1 MTIPPSTPAVA
12 LLPTHPFS
20 PLIEHAIRVAAR
32 AHRHDVRKG
41 SDIPYLSHSASV
53 ALLLERVG
61 ISDDQILAAALLHDV
76 VEDTAVTLEDL
87 ARDFPPTVVQLVE
100 GLSERKLDVQGNTRP
115 WHDRKV
121 EHLKVVA
128 TATFG
133 VRAIVLADKLHN
145 LGTMVFDIE
154 QGEPIWQRFNATRA
168 DILWY
173 QQEMLKAADHGEPEL
188 VPLVAACLQFIERLR
203 ALPLDDA

>member
-1 MTIPPSTPAVA
+1 MTTPLPGIAQLPS
-12 LLPTHPFS
+12 HPFS

-32 AHRHDVRKG
+32 AHRHDLRKG

-87 ARDFPPTVVQLVE
+87 ARDFPPTVVELVS
-100 GLSERKLDVQGNTRP
+100 GLSERKLDELGNSRP
-115 WHDRKV
+115 WRDRKT
-121 EHLKVVA
+121 EHLAVVEA
-128 TATFG
+128 ASFG

-154 QGEPIWQRFNATRA
+154 QGEPIWERFNASRD

-173 QQEMLKAADHGEPEL
+173 QQAMLKAADHGEPEL

-203 ALPLDDA
+203 ALPLDG

>member
-1 MTIPPSTPAVA
+1 MTVDVPESAPLPP
-12 LLPTHPFS
+12 HPFS

-32 AHRHDVRKG
+32 AHRDDCRKG
-41 SDIPYLSHSASV
+41 GDIPYLSHSASV

-76 VEDTAVTLEDL
+76 VEDTAVTLDDL
-87 ARDFPPTVVQLVE
+87 ARDFPPPVVELVR
-100 GLSERKLDVQGNTRP
+100 GLSERKLDDAGLARP
-115 WHDRKV
+115 WRDRKE
-121 EHLKVVA
+121 EHLAVVEKA
-128 TATFG
+128 SFG

-154 QGEPIWQRFNATRA
+154 QGEPIWTRFNATRE

-173 QQEMLKAADHGEPEL
+173 QQAMLKAADQGEPEL
-188 VPLVAACLQFIERLR
+188 IPLVTACLQFIERLR
-203 ALPLDDA
+203 ALPLTP

>member
-1 MTIPPSTPAVA
+1 MTTPIPAIAPLPS
-12 LLPTHPFS
+12 HPFS

-87 ARDFPPTVVQLVE
+87 ARDFPPPVVELVR
-100 GLSERKLDVQGNTRP
+100 GLSERKLDELGQTRP
-115 WHDRKV
+115 WRDRKV
-121 EHLKVVA
+121 DHLA
-128 TATFG
+128 EFG
-133 VRAIVLADKLHN
+133 VRAIALADKLHN

-154 QGEPIWQRFNATRA
+154 QGEPIWERFNASRD

-173 QQEMLKAADHGEPEL
+173 QQAMLKAADHGEPEL

-203 ALPLDDA
+203 ALPLDSR

>member
-1 MTIPPSTPAVA
+1 MTTSSPVTAQLPS
-12 LLPTHPFS
+12 HPFS

-32 AHRHDVRKG
+32 AHRHDLRKG

-76 VEDTAVTLEDL
+76 VEDTAVTLDDL
-87 ARDFPPTVVQLVE
+87 ARDFPPTVVELVS
-100 GLSERKLDVQGNTRP
+100 GLSERKLDELGNSRP
-115 WHDRKV
+115 WRDRKV
-121 EHLKVVA
+121 DHLAVVEA
-128 TATFG
+128 APFG

-154 QGEPIWQRFNATRA
+154 QGAAIWERFNASRE

-173 QQEMLKAADHGEPEL
+173 QQAMLKAADHGEPEL
-188 VPLVAACLQFIERLR
+188 GPLVTASLQFIERLR
-203 ALPLDDA
+203 ALPLEESR

>member
-1 MTIPPSTPAVA
+1 MTTPVPGIAQLPS
-12 LLPTHPFS
+12 HPFS

-32 AHRHDVRKG
+32 AHRHDLRKG

-87 ARDFPPTVVQLVE
+87 ARDFPPTVVELVG
-100 GLSERKLDVQGNTRP
+100 GLSERKLDEQGNSRP
-115 WHDRKV
+115 WRDRKV
-121 EHLKVVA
+121 DHLAVIEVA
-128 TATFG
+128 SFG

-154 QGEPIWQRFNATRA
+154 QGEPIWERFNASRD

-173 QQEMLKAADHGEPEL
+173 QQAMLKAADHGEPEL

-203 ALPLDDA
+203 ALPMDK

>member
-1 MTIPPSTPAVA
+1 MTADAPDSAPLPP
-12 LLPTHPFS
+12 HPFS

-32 AHRHDVRKG
+32 AHRHDCRKG

-87 ARDFPPTVVQLVE
+87 ARDFPPPVVDLVR
-100 GLSERKLDVQGNTRP
+100 GLSERKLDGLGQTRP
-115 WHDRKV
+115 WRDRKE
-121 EHLKVVA
+121 EHLEVVKA
-128 TATFG
+128 APFG

-154 QGEPIWQRFNATRA
+154 QGEPIWTRFNASRE

-173 QQEMLKAADHGEPEL
+173 QQAMLTAADQGEPEL
-188 VPLVAACLQFIERLR
+188 VPLVTACLQFIERLR
-203 ALPLDDA
+203 ALPLGP